1 MAPSR
6 QLWAEGDTYLFFLGG
21 AGGLSAAAGARG
33 PGPPPRARFQEAGGV
48 PCGSPALGVRVL
60 TTKSGR
66 DTRPAVARCPRPC
79 RSLQPTCF

>member
-33 PGPPPRARFQEAGGV
+33 PGPPRQSPL
-48 PCGSPALGVRVL
+48 PGSWGCALRL
-60 TTKSGR
+60 PSPGR
-66 DTRPAVARCPRPC
+66 PGADN
-79 RSLQPTCF
+79 